1 MRCSSMLMRDKPVKT
16 AVLLT
21 RGARQDLSDILA
33 YLALQR
39 SLAVARQWRQ
49 DILVVC
55 QSLAEL
61 SDRGSIP
68 PELAELGISD
78 YRQLHFKSYRV
89 IYRRR
94 SEQVSIVLIADARR
108 DMKALLQ
115 WRLLN
120 PQM

>member
-1 MRCSSMLMRDKPVKT
+1 MPERSAILPVF
-16 AVLLT
+16 LT
-21 RGARQDLSDILA
+21 QGARQDLSDILA

-39 SLAVARQWRQ
+39 SVAVARQWRL
-49 DILVVC
+49 DILQVC

-68 PELAELGISD
+68 PELADLGIGD

-94 SEQVSIVLIADARR
+94 SEQVSSVLIADARR

-120 PQM
+120 TQR

>member
-1 MRCSSMLMRDKPVKT
+1 MRWRGVPMRDKPAKI

-21 RGARQDLSDILA
+21 RGARQDLSNILA

-39 SLAVARQWRQ
+39 SLAVARQWRH
-49 DILVVC
+49 DLLAVC

-94 SEQVSIVLIADARR
+94 ADQVSIVLIADARR

-120 PQM
+120 SQT